1 MSINIRE
8 MTIGKRI
15 MGVDFGL
22 KRVGTATTDELHIT
36 VSPKRVFDFSDSHF
50 YDNITGFIKDEN
62 VGAVVVG
69 VPLSDANENK
79 NIISKIRAFSK
90 KINELTGKDVFYVD
104 ESYTSKEAVKTM
116 IEIGKKKKFRA
127 TKGET
132 DKVAAALILRE
143 FLSVYENYQEIF

>member
-1 MSINIRE
+1 MSKNIRQ
-8 MTIGKRI
+8 MTKGKRI

-36 VSPKRVFDFSDSHF
+36 VSPKKVFDYSDKMF
-50 YDNITGFIKDEN
+50 YHNISNFMNDEN
-62 VGAVVVG
+62 IGAVVVG
-69 VPLSDANENK
+69 VPLSDENKNK
-79 NIISKIRAFSK
+79 NIIGKIKAFSK